1 MDEPAQYAA
10 AAFVV
15 RCCCSMEELWTAAEK
30 NLNLCVERIFGGCKK
45 VPWLNELFNIH
56 IPVPTRIS

>member
-1 MDEPAQYAA
+1 MVAYAA
-10 AAFVV
+10 AADVV
-15 RCCCSMEELWTAAEK
+15 RCCCSWMEELWAAEK
-30 NLNLCVERIFGGCKK
+30 NLSLCVERIFRGCKK